1 VRTRHRFTLLPLL
14 AALALT
20 LAACGGGSANR
31 TAGDTEDPGKP
42 QRGGEATVLLAAEFS
57 GAWPSGLDPATNN
70 TGGANISQMNAIFG
84 TLFQLTA
91 DDDGGNAK
99 IEGNLATGYDISEDG
114 KTITIQLREDV
125 KFTDGTPFNAEA
137 VKWNFERNIN
147 APCTCAPPWRTQ
159 LAATEPITAPDDHTL
174 VIKLTQPNAA
184 FINTMLVSNVNW
196 VASPDAVQK
205 MGEEQFKLKPVGAG
219 PFKVVSNQLSS
230 ELVLERNPDYWEQGK
245 PYLDRLTFKSIGGDQ
260 PAYQAL
266 LAGQAQAYEGM
277 NTTPL
282 IKQAQDNPQ
291 LTVTVQPPTSPYVI
305 QLNTATAPFKDQ
317 RARDAIYYAT
327 DPQAISKGLFEGQ
340 FPISQTFTAPGGLFH
355 HAEVP
360 GYKTYDLAKAK
371 ALVQELGGLKVT
383 LGTLSN
389 YLAEQVMSALQS
401 QWQKAGIE
409 VSIESYQLAT
419 LVQEFETDKWQA
431 MLQTAGAWDP
441 AAGVGVGFRFQSASP
456 FSGVQDP
463 ELDQLLAQALATLD
477 PQQREQVYLEAG
489 KLISDKSYAP
499 FLFAFAP
506 ANLAVKGVHG
516 PGLTTKIP
524 PVLVNTTVLWEEV
537 WRSPQQ

>member
-1 VRTRHRFTLLPLL
+1 MRTRNRFTLLSLL
-14 AALALT
+14 AALALA
-20 LAACGGGSANR
+20 LAACGGGSPT

-42 QRGGEATVLLAAEFS
+42 QRGGELTVLLAAEFS

-84 TLFQLTA
+84 QLFQLTA
-91 DDDGGNAK
+91 DDDGANAK
-99 IEGNLATGYDISEDG
+99 VEGSLATGYEISEDG
-114 KTITIQLREDV
+114 TTITIQLREGV
-125 KFTDGTPFNAEA
+125 KFSDGTPFNAEA
-137 VKWNFERNIN
+137 VKWNFERNVN
-147 APCTCAPPWRTQ
+147 SPCTCAPPWRTL
-159 LAATEPITAPDDHTL
+159 LAETDPITAPDDHTV
-174 VIKLTQPNAA
+174 VIKLTQPNAS
-184 FINTMLVSNVNW
+184 FINSMLVSNVNW
-196 VASPDAVQK
+196 VASPAAFEQ

-260 PAYQAL
+260 PAYQAV

-282 IKQAQDNPQ
+282 IRQAQENPQ
-291 LTVTVQPPTSPYVI
+291 LTVTIQPATSPYVI
-305 QLNTATAPFKDQ
+305 QLNTATAPFDDQ
-317 RARDAIYYAT
+317 RARDAIYHAT
-327 DPQAISKGLFEGQ
+327 DPDAINQGLFEGQ
-340 FPISQTFTAPGGLFH
+340 YPISQTFTAPGGLFH

-360 GYKTYDLAKAK
+360 GYKAYDLAKAK
-371 ALVQELGGLKVT
+371 ALVQEVGGIKVT
-383 LGTLSN
+383 LGTLGN

-419 LVQEFETDKWQA
+419 LVQEFETDQWQA

-441 AAGVGVGFRFQSASP
+441 AAGVGVGFRFMSTSP

-463 ELDQLLAQALATLD
+463 QLDELLLQASATLD
-477 PQQREQVYLEAG
+477 PEERDRLYLEAG

-499 FLFAFAP
+499 YLFGFAP